1 MIVSPSILS
10 ADFSC
15 LGDQLQAVEQ
25 AGAQWIHFDVFDG
38 NYVKNI
44 SFGPDVLKAV
54 KKSTNMFIDTHLV
67 VNDSEY
73 YADVF
78 MDAGSD
84 NITFHIDA
92 INDIPR
98 SVKLIEKVKAQ
109 GKSVG
114 VTLNP
119 ETDVREYLPFVDMVD
134 LVLVMSIKP
143 GFGGQ
148 SFRDDAIPRIEWL
161 NRLRTEHSYSF
172 SIEVDGGINGGT
184 GRVCAEAGADILVA
198 GSFVFKGD
206 IAQRVSMLRALG

>member
-67 VNDSEY
+67 VNDPEY

-161 NRLRTEHSYSF
+161 NQLRREHSYSF

-184 GRVCAEAGADILVA
+184 GRACAEAGADILVA